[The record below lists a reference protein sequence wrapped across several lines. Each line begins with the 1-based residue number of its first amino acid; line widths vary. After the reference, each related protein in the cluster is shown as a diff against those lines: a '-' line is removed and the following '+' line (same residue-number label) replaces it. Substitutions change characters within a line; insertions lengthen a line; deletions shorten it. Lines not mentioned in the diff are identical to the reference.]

1 MGVKEMS
8 TVGNYYNYSLFLSL
22 AAYGE
27 NLAPNASNDTSLK
40 NAGFTQSQYN
50 RFVADGW
57 EVVSQAGALYGDS
70 GFSAALFHNL
80 QTGEYVFANRGTA
93 GAQDLF
99 TDAWCIAT
107 LGIAG
112 AQVIDMYRF
121 YKQLIT
127 PAGQI
132 VTYTADEIEKL
143 HGIGAFYSPICFATV
158 GMVQSYVKNDVR
170 LGKLPN
176 FLTDAE
182 LALTGDAGGQVVD
195 LINWWFKITTT
206 ARREGVF
213 ACSA

>member
-1 MGVKEMS
+1 MQDSRNPS
-8 TVGNYYNYSLFLSL
+8 TPDSSQMAGKLSAKQAHSMAIAVFPRPCFITFRLASTYSPI
-22 AAYGE
+22 A
-27 NLAPNASNDTSLK
+27 
-40 NAGFTQSQYN
+40 
-50 RFVADGW
+50 
-57 EVVSQAGALYGDS
+57 
-70 GFSAALFHNL
+70 
-80 QTGEYVFANRGTA
+80 GTA

-112 AQVIDMYRF
+112 AQVIDMYRY

-127 PAGQI
+127 PAGQV

-143 HGIGAFYSPICFATV
+143 HGIGAFYSPIDFATV
-158 GMVQSYVKNDVR
+158 GMVQSYVQNDVR
-170 LGKLPN
+170 LVKLPN

-213 ACSA
+213 ACAA